1 MPARLLKLIKEFL
14 ELGEIVG
21 THGVRGE
28 LRVNPWCDTPS
39 FAAGFKTLYF
49 DSKGSCAVQVQS
61 ARPHGNLV
69 LIRLAGVETV
79 EQAQR
84 LRGKLLW
91 LRRSD
96 AQLPDGQYFVAELL
110 DCAVVD
116 ADDPAVRYGTL
127 TDVSRTGANDV
138 WHVTAADGREYLMP
152 AIPDGE
158 IETDVAAGIIRIR
171 PMKGLFDDAD

>member
-1 MPARLLKLIKEFL
+1 MWKLIKEFL

-28 LRVNPWCDTPS
+28 LRVNPWCDSPA
-39 FAAGFKTLYF
+39 FAARFKTLYF
-49 DSKGSCAVQVQS
+49 DSKGSCAVQVQA

-69 LIRLAGVETV
+69 LLKLAGVDSV

-84 LRGKLLW
+84 LRGKVLW

-96 AQLPDGQYFVAELL
+96 AKLPAGHYFVAELL

-116 ADDPAVRYGTL
+116 ADDAATRYGTL
-127 TDVSRTGANDV
+127 TDVSQTGANDV
-138 WHVTAADGREYLMP
+138 WHVTADDGREVLMP
-152 AIPDGE
+152 AIPDVVV
-158 IETDVAAGIIRIR
+158 ETDVAAGIIRIR